1 VLRYEWLL
9 VSFHFSSHFTICLVI
24 HIIITSGM
32 YLSSNYL
39 LVFRF
44 RESNKKK
51 LPQDMVKSCILQ
63 LLGNLFQVL
72 VHDHC
77 CHEPNLL
84 VWVCLVRYRKRM
96 RAIPHIT
103 MFRLL
108 GGVIS
113 LLCYFCYALIMK
125 FLGVE

>member
-44 RESNKKK
+44 RESNKKNSHK
-51 LPQDMVKSCILQ
+51 T
-63 LLGNLFQVL
+63 LLNLAFSN
-72 VHDHC
+72 C
-77 CHEPNLL
+77 
-84 VWVCLVRYRKRM
+84 
-96 RAIPHIT
+96 
-103 MFRLL
+103 
-108 GGVIS
+108 
-113 LLCYFCYALIMK
+113 
-125 FLGVE
+125 